1 MEKKMT
7 EKMTGKIT
15 PAHLQTRAVHAGDRK
30 PLEGFVPVTTPI
42 YTASSFI
49 YKDVDTLD
57 KVFGHEIAGPAY
69 ARYSNPTN
77 DALEELMAS
86 LESGA
91 GALACSSGMA
101 ALQVALLT
109 ALTDRRKSVVAA
121 ESLYG
126 ASISL
131 LMKVLDPLGIQVRFV
146 DFCNL
151 DAVNQAV
158 IDNQPGVLLM
168 ETITNPILRVAAVD
182 RLAQMARSAGAALI
196 VDNTFAT
203 PLVIR
208 PLEVG
213 ANFVVHSL
221 TKYLAGHGDVLG
233 GMVVADEENLEAL
246 RAYSRIV
253 GPVLGPFESYLAMR
267 GIKTFPLR
275 MERQCA
281 NACRVASAL
290 AANPAI
296 ERVYYPS
303 DPKHPDS
310 EAIRRIFAPNLYG
323 AVVSMELKNAQ
334 RAEVFRF
341 LNALKMIVPATS
353 VGDVHSMVLYPFMS
367 SHREVSPKHR
377 ERMGIR
383 ENLVRLSVGI
393 EGADDIIADLEEA
406 LGTLANSAI
415 DSKD

>member
-1 MEKKMT
+1 ME
-7 EKMTGKIT
+7 EKIS
-15 PAHLQTRAVHAGDRK
+15 PARMQTRAVHAGDRK
-30 PLEGFVPVTTPI
+30 TLEGFVPVTTPI
-42 YTASSFI
+42 YTGSSFI
-49 YKDVDTLD
+49 YKDVESLD
-57 KVFGHEIAGPAY
+57 KVFGREADGPSY

-77 DALEELMAS
+77 DALEELMSS

-101 ALQVALLT
+101 ALQVALMT
-109 ALTDRRKSVVAA
+109 ALTDRRKSVVAS

-131 LMKVLDPLGIQVRFV
+131 LMKVFDPMGVQIRFV

-158 IDNQPGVLLM
+158 IDSKPGALLM
-168 ETITNPILRVAAVD
+168 ETITNPILRVAEVD
-182 RLAQMARSAGAALI
+182 RVAQIAKSAGAALI

-203 PLVIR
+203 PLIIR
-208 PLEVG
+208 PLETG

-233 GMVVADEENLEAL
+233 GIVISDEENLEPL

-275 MERQCA
+275 MERQCG
-281 NACRVASAL
+281 NACRVATAL
-290 AANPAI
+290 ASNPAI
-296 ERVYYPS
+296 ERVFYPA
-303 DPKHPDS
+303 DPKHPDA

-323 AVVSMELKNAQ
+323 AVVSFELKDARQ
-334 RAEVFRF
+334 PEVFRF
-341 LNALKMIVPATS
+341 MNALKLIVPATS

-377 ERMGIR
+377 QRMGIG

-393 EGADDIIADLEEA
+393 EGADDIIADLEHA
-406 LGTLANSAI
+406 LKSR
-415 DSKD
+415 

>member
-1 MEKKMT
+1 ME
-7 EKMTGKIT
+7 EKIT
-15 PAHLQTRAVHAGDRK
+15 PARLQTRAVHAGDRK
-30 PLEGFVPVTTPI
+30 RLPDFVPVTTPI

-49 YKDVDTLD
+49 YKDIETLD
-57 KVFGHEIAGPAY
+57 KVFGREAPGPSY
-69 ARYSNPTN
+69 ARYSNPSN

-101 ALQVALLT
+101 AVQVAFMT
-109 ALTDRRKSVVAA
+109 ALADRRKSVVAA

-131 LMKVLDPLGIQVRFV
+131 LMKVLDPLGVQVKFV
-146 DFCNL
+146 DFCDL
-151 DAVNQAV
+151 DAVNKAV
-158 IDNQPGVLLM
+158 IEHRPGALLM
-168 ETITNPILRVAAVD
+168 ETITNPLLRVAEVD
-182 RLAQMARSAGAALI
+182 RIGQLAKSAGAALI

-208 PLEVG
+208 PLEIG

-233 GMVVADEENLEAL
+233 GIVVADQENLEPL

-267 GIKTFPLR
+267 GVKTFPLR

-290 AANPAI
+290 AANPAV

-303 DPKHPDS
+303 DPKHPDA
-310 EAIRRIFAPNLYG
+310 EAVRRLFAPNLYG
-323 AVVSMELKNAQ
+323 AVVSFELKGAG
-334 RAEVFRF
+334 REDVFRF

-353 VGDVHSMVLYPFMS
+353 VGDVHSMILYPFMS
-367 SHREVSPKHR
+367 SHREISPKHR
-377 ERMGIR
+377 ERMGVH

-393 EGADDIIADLEEA
+393 EAVEDIIADLERA
-406 LGTLANSAI
+406 L
-415 DSKD
+415 

>member
-1 MEKKMT
+1 ME
-7 EKMTGKIT
+7 EKINR
-15 PAHLQTRAVHAGDRK
+15 LFTRAVHAGDRK
-30 PLEGFVPVTTPI
+30 PLEGFIPVTTPI

-49 YKDVDTLD
+49 YKDVEQLD
-57 KVFGHEIAGPAY
+57 KVFGREAGGPSY
-69 ARYSNPTN
+69 ARYSNPSN

-101 ALQVALLT
+101 AVQVALMT
-109 ALTDRRKSVVAA
+109 ALTDRRKCIVAA

-131 LMKVLDPLGIQVRFV
+131 LMKVFDPMGVPIKFV
-146 DFCNL
+146 DFCDL
-151 DAVNQAV
+151 DAVKKAV
-158 IDNQPGVLLM
+158 TASKPGALLM
-168 ETITNPILRVAAVD
+168 ETITNPVLRVAEVD
-182 RLAQMARSAGAALI
+182 RIAEIARGAGAALV

-203 PLVIR
+203 PMIIS
-208 PLEVG
+208 PLEIG

-233 GMVVADEENLEAL
+233 GIVIADEDNLEPL
-246 RAYSRIV
+246 RAYSRVV
-253 GPVLGPFESYLAMR
+253 GPVLGPFEAYLTMR

-290 AANPAI
+290 AANPGV

-303 DPKHPDS
+303 DPRHPDA
-310 EAIRRIFAPNLYG
+310 EAIHRIFAPNLYG
-323 AVVSMELKNAQ
+323 AVVSFELKDAH
-334 RAEVFRF
+334 REDMFRF
-341 LNALKMIVPATS
+341 INALKMIVPATS
-353 VGDVHSMVLYPFMS
+353 VGDVHSMILYPFMS
-367 SHREVSPKHR
+367 THREVSPKHR

-393 EGADDIIADLEEA
+393 ESADDIIADLEHA
-406 LGTLANSAI
+406 LCPQHGTE
-415 DSKD
+415 